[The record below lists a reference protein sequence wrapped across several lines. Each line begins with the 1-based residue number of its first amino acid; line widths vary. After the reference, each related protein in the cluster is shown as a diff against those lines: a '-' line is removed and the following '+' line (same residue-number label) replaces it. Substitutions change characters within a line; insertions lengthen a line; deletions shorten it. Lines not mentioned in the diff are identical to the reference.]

1 MKLPNF
7 LKLLSAAAFANSA
20 PVFLTAK
27 QVCGR
32 LTISEPTLRRY
43 SATLPTFPK
52 PVWIGPRRKVYKL
65 ADVEAYQNGACSPSN
80 G

>member
-1 MKLPNF
+1 MKMPNF
-7 LKLLSAAAFANSA
+7 LKMLSVAAFANPA

-43 SATLPTFPK
+43 SSTIPEFPK
-52 PVWIGPRRKVYKL
+52 PVWIGPRRKVFRL
-65 ADVEAYQNGACSPSN
+65 ADVENYQNGVCSPSN